1 MAKDPYDIIFHP
13 YVTEKT
19 MNFMENNNALEF
31 VVRRT
36 ATKDQIKRAVETMF
50 EAKVKR
56 VNTRITKEGK
66 HAIVTF
72 MPDFSAE
79 DIGMRIGI
87 F

>member
-1 MAKDPYDIIFHP
+1 MDPYKIIYHP

-19 MNFMENNNALEF
+19 MNFMEKNNALEF
-31 VVRRT
+31 VVKRN
-36 ATKDQIKRAVETMF
+36 ANKKQIKTAIEKMF
-50 EAKVKR
+50 EAKVKD
-56 VNTRITKEGK
+56 VNTRITKKGK

-72 MPDFSAE
+72 MPEFKAE